1 MKDIPEDLSVPP
13 LQELT
18 QSTII
23 VDPSEQ
29 GSGIPEALQE
39 RGLHVVFEDVGP
51 GCYMVIFGFFRQLA
65 RRVPYEEVMTANET
79 RNLKALL
86 PPIPALGV
94 HRLTLFLGDEDAPQ
108 SPDTPQEMVDLCA
121 ALSTSGVQSLWLKDN
136 NGIASFLT
144 ETAMIAR
151 PLYALEREP
160 PLFTPDGKLPL
171 HLRKLRKKKSLL
183 LIEQQ
188 LEFTRRIIG
197 VDAACA
203 ERLLRRFQ
211 SVKRVMCATI
221 EELLEDEGVG
231 WMQIHHRWE
240 MMTAPMTAQ

>member
-1 MKDIPEDLSVPP
+1 

-18 QSTII
+18 HSTII
-23 VDPSEQ
+23 ADPNEHE
-29 GSGIPEALQE
+29 SGIPELLQG
-39 RGLHVVFEDVGP
+39 RGLHVVFEDIGT

-65 RRVPYEEVMTANET
+65 RRVPHEEVMTANET

-94 HRLTLFLGDEDAPQ
+94 HRLSLFLGDEDAPQ

-160 PLFTPDGKLPL
+160 PLFTPDGKLPF

-197 VDAACA
+197 VDEACA

-211 SVKRVMCATI
+211 SVKRVICATI

>member
-1 MKDIPEDLSVPP
+1 MKNILEEIPVPP
-13 LQELT
+13 LQELNH
-18 QSTII
+18 STII
-23 VDPSEQ
+23 ADPSEQ
-29 GSGIPEALQE
+29 ESGIPEALQE
-39 RGLHVVFEDVGP
+39 RGLHVVFEDIGP
-51 GCYMVIFGFFRQLA
+51 GCYIVIFGFFRQLA

-79 RNLKALL
+79 RTLTALL
-86 PPIPALGV
+86 PPIPALGI
-94 HRLTLFLGDEDAPQ
+94 HRLSLFMEDTPR
-108 SPDTPQEMVDLCA
+108 SSGTPQEMGDLCA

-136 NGIASFLT
+136 KGIAAFLA
-144 ETAMIAR
+144 ETAMSAQ
-151 PLYALEREP
+151 PLYALEQEP
-160 PLFTPDGKLPL
+160 PLFTPDGKLPF
-171 HLRKLRKKKSLL
+171 HLRKLRKKKSPL

-188 LEFTRRIIG
+188 LECTRRIIG

-240 MMTAPMTAQ
+240 MMTAPVTAQ

>member
-1 MKDIPEDLSVPP
+1 
-13 LQELT
+13 
-18 QSTII
+18 
-23 VDPSEQ
+23 
-29 GSGIPEALQE
+29 
-39 RGLHVVFEDVGP
+39 
-51 GCYMVIFGFFRQLA
+51 MVIFGFFRQLA
-65 RRVPYEEVMTANET
+65 RRVPYEEVIAANET

-94 HRLTLFLGDEDAPQ
+94 HRLSLFMEESPQ
-108 SPDTPQEMVDLCA
+108 PPDTPQEMVDLCA
-121 ALSTSGVQSLWLKDN
+121 ALSTSGVQSLCLKDN
-136 NGIASFLT
+136 NGIASFLA

-151 PLYALEREP
+151 PLYALEQQP
-160 PLFTPDGKLPL
+160 PLFTPDGKLPFYV
-171 HLRKLRKKKSLL
+171 RKLRKKKSLL

-197 VDAACA
+197 VDEACA

-240 MMTAPMTAQ
+240 MMTAPMTSE